1 MNKKDEFKSLALKHC
16 IDISRYYDEDEV
28 NKFAPSSVVA
38 AWHVGKEFIKLELEE
53 GRKKRKGF
61 VL

>member
-38 AWHVGKEFIKLELEE
+38 AWHVGSEFMEHE
-53 GRKKRKGF
+53 RKKEQEKLKDF